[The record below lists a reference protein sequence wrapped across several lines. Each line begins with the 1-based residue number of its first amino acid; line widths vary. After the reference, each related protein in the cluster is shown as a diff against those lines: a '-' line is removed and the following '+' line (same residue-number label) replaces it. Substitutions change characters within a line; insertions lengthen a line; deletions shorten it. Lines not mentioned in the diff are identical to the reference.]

1 MPRFSAGLWGAREAC
16 GAGHNLPFRR
26 AWREFGFFWT
36 KLGEGLLLHER
47 DLGEG
52 RLRSET

>member
-36 KLGEGLLLHER
+36 KLGKACCCTKEIW
-47 DLGEG
+47 G
-52 RLRSET
+52 RAD